1 MMDGYWG
8 YNGMDAGTGIW
19 GFVFMVF
26 MMALVVAGIVVAVH
40 YFGQSDGKHGR
51 KVALDILEKR
61 FASGEIDTK
70 EFEAKRKIL
79 SE

>member
-8 YNGMDAGTGIW
+8 YNNMNSGNGIW
-19 GFVFMVF
+19 GFVFMAL
-26 MMALVVAGIVVAVH
+26 MMAVLITGVVLAIH
-40 YFGQSDGKHGR
+40 YLGHSNGKHND
-51 KVALDILEKR
+51 KAALAILEKR

-70 EFEAKRKIL
+70 EFEAKRKSL

>member
-1 MMDGYWG
+1 MDGYWG
-8 YNGMDAGTGIW
+8 YNSMNNGNGVW
-19 GFVFMVF
+19 GFAFMIL
-26 MMALVVAGIVVAVH
+26 MMAFVITGVILVILYIGR
-40 YFGQSDGKHGR
+40 QSHKQSG

-61 FASGEIDTK
+61 FANGEIDTK